1 MRTVA
6 PQKFSVIALKIS
18 SGSINSLRV
27 VMVGELCVKRFVRLR
42 FDDLG
47 EERIQQIEVSCL
59 LRNVVYRRRVF
70 HLCLEWDITS
80 LS

>member
-1 MRTVA
+1 M
-6 PQKFSVIALKIS
+6 
-18 SGSINSLRV
+18 
-27 VMVGELCVKRFVRLR
+27 MGELCAKHCVRLR

-70 HLCLEWDITS
+70 HLCLERDITS